1 MRQFDK
7 RYFVS
12 VYFVA
17 LLSSV
22 DLRPNYPGRRDFSW
36 FSSAWDEKTRAAKR
50 RTRLWFDLLSPA
62 AGSFISCGEKSWKT
76 SGTPRKS
83 CREKSSLFEITSQES
98 LRNQLPVETS
108 YCRFCRIRLYCDM
121 IEEKGNLSDV
131 LEENTTNY
139 MDAVPR
145 GSLPAIA
152 VVSTKTN
159 RQKPLWLI
167 VIRRNAEAEQWKN
180 IHPHFQGDR
189 VLSF

>member
-1 MRQFDK
+1 MTLREKNRQQADYLSRRFAT
-7 RYFVS
+7 RVRHFA
-12 VYFVA
+12 A
-17 LLSSV
+17 LVLSSH
-22 DLRPNYPGRRDFSW
+22 
-36 FSSAWDEKTRAAKR
+36 AEKNH
-50 RTRLWFDLLSPA
+50 
-62 AGSFISCGEKSWKT
+62 EKPL
-76 SGTPRKS
+76 GPRKS

-108 YCRFCRIRLYCDM
+108 YCRFCRIRLYCDI

-159 RQKPLWLI
+159 RQKPL
-167 VIRRNAEAEQWKN
+167 
-180 IHPHFQGDR
+180 
-189 VLSF
+189 